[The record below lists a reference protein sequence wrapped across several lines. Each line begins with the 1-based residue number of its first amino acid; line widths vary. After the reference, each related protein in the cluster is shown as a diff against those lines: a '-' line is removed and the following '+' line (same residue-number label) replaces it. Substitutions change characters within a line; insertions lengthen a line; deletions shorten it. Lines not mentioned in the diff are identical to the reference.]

1 VIRCDR
7 CRPALRSLC
16 SGAAEL
22 QDEIDP
28 SELPPDLEGSLIFD
42 HTDTMRCM
50 RFGGPARDE
59 LELLPPAE
67 AASASAR
74 RTWTVAELGGVLV
87 SGELDAVSTAAGTT
101 HFALTHAAISTEPW
115 LCLFG
120 GGLMGRMLGRQLEAA
135 ALRVRCV
142 GAAEGVAEDDAGHVE
157 VALAEL
163 IDLDELDGIDEV
175 GALSE
180 PAMHDEDRISD

>member
-1 VIRCDR
+1 
-7 CRPALRSLC
+7 L
-16 SGAAEL
+16 
-22 QDEIDP
+22 
-28 SELPPDLEGSLIFD
+28 
-42 HTDTMRCM
+42 
-50 RFGGPARDE
+50 
-59 LELLPPAE
+59 
-67 AASASAR
+67 
-74 RTWTVAELGGVLV
+74 
-87 SGELDAVSTAAGTT
+87 AV
-101 HFALTHAAISTEPW
+101 FEPW

-142 GAAEGVAEDDAGHVE
+142 GAAEGVVEDDAGHVE